1 MHRGTII
8 GLKNMGFNPAIQ
20 RCIKA
25 SGFRVVLVG
34 KRAFSLTVFLLQK
47 HVICYCTKFFSAAA
61 LLLQFPPEDRGTEI
75 TDRAEFSFP
84 VANRFGENF
93 VIWRIK
99 FAVFFF
105 FFCGNERTF
114 EPTKTFELF
123 DVPFGSALGTILVRE
138 TFPGI

>member
-47 HVICYCTKFFSAAA
+47 HVICYCTK
-61 LLLQFPPEDRGTEI
+61 I

-138 TFPGI
+138 TFLGI